1 MKKNILVTILIILWG
16 IVDIQANAQSKTE
29 DSLNN
34 LYAHTTSD
42 TGRVD
47 VLFDMA
53 NDYAQSRPD
62 SELFKARAALII
74 SRRIKYFTGERRA
87 LKQMAEAYQF
97 MGNFPLALQYY
108 LARLKLDE
116 NHTGFT
122 EQVVTLLSIA
132 NLYQSEGDYQEAITY
147 AKKGYALI
155 DQHKLEDYRWYS
167 YMVFGDTYEKMN
179 KAANALYYDEKAIR
193 LALTVKNTTWLGMS
207 LNNTGNAYL
216 KAGNLRQAMKYYQQG
231 IPYLISSQSA
241 NFLCESYQG
250 IATVLGNTNK
260 PDSAIFYA
268 RKALELAVDRNFSEN
283 YIKACELLTSIY
295 ETKHQPDSAFSYQGK
310 LLRMKDKVYSQ
321 QKVRAIENMTIVE
334 QIRQKDLAQERIERE
349 RHRTYVLD
357 MLALGLLIPFFF
369 LISQILSKRRVH
381 KRLVEFSGIVSLLL
395 FFEYLT
401 ILLHPLVESWTDNSP
416 FLEILIFVT
425 VAAVITPAHH
435 RLENWMLMKLTR
447 HHQVNED
454 TAQKDSVVTEKPL
467 QTGSNNLK

>member
-1 MKKNILVTILIILWG
+1 MRWVSALLLLLTWLST
-16 IVDIQANAQSKTE
+16 DAQNKTE
-29 DSLNN
+29 DSLSNV
-34 LYAHTTSD
+34 YSHVRSD

-47 VLFDMA
+47 ILFDMA
-53 NDYAQSRPD
+53 NAYAQSRPD
-62 SELFKARAALII
+62 SELFKARTALII

-116 NHTGFT
+116 NHPGSA

-132 NLYQSEGDYQEAITY
+132 NLYQSEGDYEEAIVY

-155 DQHKLEDYRWYS
+155 DKNKLEDYRWYS

-179 KAANALYYDEKAIR
+179 KAANALFYDEKAIH
-193 LALTVKNTTWLGMS
+193 LALAVKNATWLGMS

-216 KAGNLRQAMKYYQQG
+216 KAENLKQAMNYYQQG
-231 IPYLISSQSA
+231 IPYLISSQST
-241 NFLCESYQG
+241 NFLCESYEG
-250 IATVLGNTNK
+250 IATILSRTSK

-268 RKALELAVDRNFSEN
+268 KKALALAIDRSFNEH

-295 ETKHQPDSAFSYQGK
+295 QTKHQPDSALSYQGK
-310 LLRMKDKVYSQ
+310 LLLMKDKVYSQ
-321 QKVRAIENMTIVE
+321 QKIRQIENLTIAE
-334 QIRQKDLAQERIERE
+334 QIRQKDLIQEKAEHD
-349 RHRTYVLD
+349 RHRTYVLN

-369 LISQILSKRRVH
+369 LLSLTLSKRRVH
-381 KRLVEFSGIVSLLL
+381 KRVVEFSGIVSLLL

-401 ILLHPLVESWTDNSP
+401 ILFHPLVESLTDNSP
-416 FLEILIFVT
+416 FLEILIFVA

-435 RLENWMLMKLTR
+435 RIENWMLQKLSK
-447 HHQVNED
+447 HHQPDEKITQNATV
-454 TAQKDSVVTEKPL
+454 ATEKPL
-467 QTGSNNLK
+467 QDNNKKPIPPVIN